1 MNTKT
6 TGRPGIPTPHG
17 ARATPTSTARK
28 GRPMDGDDSPIPPAD
43 LDFWAMV
50 GMARKMVP
58 EKSPGADVEANQLI
72 ISLDRASRLV
82 SMDIEE
88 TIHRPRGHSWA
99 IFRYLFALWVYGEM
113 PSNQLATV
121 TGMRRSQIS
130 NFTKQLEKEGLVTRR
145 KSRSDGR
152 AVVISLSEEGAEYIS
167 HAFHD
172 HNTLESEWAGGL
184 TEIERDLLIALL
196 DKLMQSSRA
205 REVRAQIT
213 DR

>member
-1 MNTKT
+1 M
-6 TGRPGIPTPHG
+6 
-17 ARATPTSTARK
+17 
-28 GRPMDGDDSPIPPAD
+28 GDDAPPVPPAD

-50 GMARKMVP
+50 RMAREMVP

-72 ISLDRASRLV
+72 ISLDRAARLV
-82 SMDIEE
+82 SMDVEE
-88 TIHRPRGHSWA
+88 VIHRPRGHSWA

-130 NFTKQLEKEGLVTRR
+130 NLTKQLEKEGLVTRR
-145 KSRSDGR
+145 KSRNDGR
-152 AVVISLSEEGAEYIS
+152 AVVISLSEKGSEYIS
-167 HAFHD
+167 QAFHD
-172 HNTLESEWAGGL
+172 HNAVESEWAGGL

-196 DKLMQSSRA
+196 DKLMQSPRA
-205 REVRAQIT
+205 KEVRAQII